1 MTATVVRERPILF
14 SGPMVRAIL
23 DGTKTQTRRAM
34 KHQPLWS
41 DAHNGW
47 LWDRKGR
54 GMTKPEGAKLDP
66 PYGFTQPH
74 WLPFCPYGAPGDR
87 LWVREQH
94 TIRPVESEPGEWES
108 LARPVIGYKADGGS
122 QRVEGNRSTG
132 VGIFHGTVGVGRP
145 SIHMKRWMS
154 RLTLE
159 ITDVRVQRVQ
169 EISEADA
176 IAEGVASFESA
187 PGTPEARAAFAV
199 LWDSLN
205 AKRGYGWDANPWCW
219 AISFRLLPT
228 VPPLPPGGRA

>member
-1 MTATVVRERPILF
+1 MTATATAVRERPILF
-14 SGPMVRAIL
+14 SGEMVRGIL
-23 DGTKTQTRRAM
+23 DDRKGQTRRT
-34 KHQPLWS
+34 
-41 DAHNGW
+41 
-47 LWDRKGR
+47 R
-54 GMTKPEGAKLDP
+54 GLDIVNAAPGEWEYVGSTCVSLFRNTLSGHLVGLRCPFGAR
-66 PYGFTQPH
+66 
-74 WLPFCPYGAPGDR
+74 GDR

-159 ITDVRVQRVQ
+159 LVSVRVQRVQ

-176 IAEGVASFESA
+176 VAEGVVCPQCDGQNWREVGGESEQCA
-187 PGTPEARAAFAV
+187 HSLCGDGRGLFHA

-205 AKRGYGWDANPWCW
+205 AKRGYSWDANPWCW
-219 AISFRLLPT
+219 ALTFR
-228 VPPLPPGGRA
+228 RAA